1 MASSAKLLPIA
12 RYSLVICRN
21 NLNKFLC
28 VHERDGKWWI
38 PAGGVNINES
48 HQDAAIRET
57 LEETGVN
64 VSLKGIITL
73 DQLNF
78 GGKNSITAFRV
89 IYYAEPIDQNAIPK
103 QTPDNESLGA
113 AFLSI

>member
-1 MASSAKLLPIA
+1 
-12 RYSLVICRN
+12 
-21 NLNKFLC
+21 
-28 VHERDGKWWI
+28 
-38 PAGGVNINES
+38 
-48 HQDAAIRET
+48 
-57 LEETGVN
+57 

-78 GGKNSITAFRV
+78 GGKNNITAFRV

-103 QTPDNESLGA
+103 QTPDEESLGA